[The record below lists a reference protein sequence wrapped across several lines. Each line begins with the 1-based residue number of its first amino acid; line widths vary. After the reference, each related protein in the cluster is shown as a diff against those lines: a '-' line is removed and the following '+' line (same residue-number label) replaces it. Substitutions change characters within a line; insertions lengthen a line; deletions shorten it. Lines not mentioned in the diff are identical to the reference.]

1 MQAAQKDP
9 EAHELNCLNDLNF
22 FKSMNVLIVTGIFP
36 PDIGGPA
43 TYVPEISSELI
54 KRGHKVTVVTLSDS
68 LHRDDHSYR
77 FRVVRLRRGMFKPWR
92 LFITVATVLRIGKKA
107 DVLFVNGLYMEA
119 VLANF
124 LLRKPLVQKVV
135 ADWAWERATNKGWVK
150 DTFEEFQKARHR
162 LKVEALKALRTF
174 STRRAA
180 RIIVPSCYLAR
191 WIAQWGVP
199 EETIKVIYNAVEP
212 VNGIQPAHLSM
223 PKCVKFKVVT
233 VGRLISLKQIDL
245 LIEAVSRLDDVGL
258 VVVGNGPERE
268 RLEELA
274 RRLGV
279 AERVHFAGVSS
290 KQGTEALLSACDLF
304 VLNSTH
310 EGFPY
315 VVLEAMS
322 LGLPVVATAVGG
334 IPEVVQHGQNGLL
347 IAPNANGALSKTLM
361 KLVTSSEER
370 QRLASGAQETTQRF
384 QRCAMIEATEAT
396 LRACAF

>member
-1 MQAAQKDP
+1 
-9 EAHELNCLNDLNF
+9 
-22 FKSMNVLIVTGIFP
+22 
-36 PDIGGPA
+36 
-43 TYVPEISSELI
+43 
-54 KRGHKVTVVTLSDS
+54 
-68 LHRDDHSYR
+68 
-77 FRVVRLRRGMFKPWR
+77 
-92 LFITVATVLRIGKKA
+92 
-107 DVLFVNGLYMEA
+107 
-119 VLANF
+119 
-124 LLRKPLVQKVV
+124 
-135 ADWAWERATNKGWVK
+135 
-150 DTFEEFQKARHR
+150 
-162 LKVEALKALRTF
+162 
-174 STRRAA
+174 
-180 RIIVPSCYLAR
+180 
-191 WIAQWGVP
+191 
-199 EETIKVIYNAVEP
+199 
-212 VNGIQPAHLSM
+212 M

-290 KQGTEALLSACDLF
+290 KQALLSACDLF